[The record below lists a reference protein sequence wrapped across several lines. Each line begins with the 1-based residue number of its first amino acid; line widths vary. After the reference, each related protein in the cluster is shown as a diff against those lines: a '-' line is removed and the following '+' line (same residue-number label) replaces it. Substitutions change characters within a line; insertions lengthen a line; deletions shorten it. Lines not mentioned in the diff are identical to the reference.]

1 MNDLEGSARCCKL
14 CSFRCIGNYLLLK
27 HLFEA
32 HSGIQGFSLECPV
45 SGCSHTFSQGAHFS
59 SFLCHANRKHQNWK
73 DKIESSRALEIPASS
88 EANAVNHPSADMD
101 TIDETANHLNSG
113 VPEPHSQCVP
123 VHDPRATA
131 GRFLLTLK
139 ERHRLSQV
147 AISFTINSV
156 REIVSQACHNI
167 TTSAAT
173 AGVSIS
179 SEALDPFCGLDTE
192 YLQSKFYEEHF
203 GLVVSVEYYIQDLCV
218 SYCSISYHGG
228 RVYKKVCVCERE

>member
-1 MNDLEGSARCCKL
+1 MCTCAVYSRDRDPSTLCETNRSALEIMNDIEEESARCCKL

-45 SGCSHTFSQGAHFS
+45 SGCSHTFSQGASFS
-59 SFLCHANRKHQNWK
+59 SFLCHANRKHQNRR
-73 DKIESSRALEIPASS
+73 DKIESSRAQEIPASS
-88 EANAVNHPSADMD
+88 GENAGSHPSGYMG
-101 TIDETANHLNSG
+101 TIDVTANHSNSS
-113 VPEPHSQCVP
+113 VLEPQSQCVP
-123 VHDPRATA
+123 VHDPRVTA
-131 GRFLLTLK
+131 GKFLLTLK

-156 REIVSQACHNI
+156 QEIVSQACHNI
-167 TTSAAT
+167 RTSAAT

-179 SEALDPFCGLDTE
+179 SEALDPFCGLDTD

-203 GLVVSVEYYIQDLCV
+203 GLVVSVE
-218 SYCSISYHGG
+218 
-228 RVYKKVCVCERE
+228 